1 MNMLRSR
8 LRLLAA
14 LAALL
19 LAMPAV
25 HAQAEGATAQS
36 VPWASL
42 SAEQQRLLGRFE
54 ANWDQMPPQRQ
65 QALTRGSDRL
75 LAMTPEQRERAR
87 ERFARWRDMDD
98 DQRRMVRNRWQQ
110 FETLTPDQQDA
121 VREGFKRFKSMSPE
135 RRRMLREAWR
145 TATPD
150 QRRRMLDVLR
160 AERARRAGAAPRPA
174 LPPR

>member
-1 MNMLRSR
+1 MKTLRSR

-14 LAALL
+14 LAVLV
-19 LAMPAV
+19 LAMPAAN
-25 HAQAEGATAQS
+25 AQAEGTVAQS
-36 VPWASL
+36 LPWSSL
-42 SAEQQRLLGRFE
+42 SIEQQRLLGRFE
-54 ANWDQMPPQRQ
+54 PNWDQLPAQRQ
-65 QALTRGSDRL
+65 QALARGSDRL

-98 DQRRMVRNRWQQ
+98 NQRRTVRNRWQQ

-121 VREGFKRFKSMSPE
+121 VRAGFKRFKSMSPQ
-135 RRRMLREAWR
+135 RRRMLRDAWR

-150 QRRRMLDVLR
+150 ERRRMLDVLR
-160 AERARRAGAAPRPA
+160 AERARRAGAVPRPA